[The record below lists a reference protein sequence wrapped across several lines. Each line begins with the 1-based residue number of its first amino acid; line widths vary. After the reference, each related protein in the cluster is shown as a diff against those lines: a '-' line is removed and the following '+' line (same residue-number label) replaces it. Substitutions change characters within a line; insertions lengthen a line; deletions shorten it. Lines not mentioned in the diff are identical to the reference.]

1 MSFVNLFPTLDLFI
15 LFLYAAGV
23 VLHLVFI
30 KKSRLFINFVS
41 LYISFALII
50 ILPIFIPQVAIWLS
64 VHYYTRAAAFVGLYL
79 VLTFIFR
86 FSNLGGFS
94 QAVSPT
100 QFITSLVYR
109 LAIVGLI
116 FTTVMYFL
124 PSTFK
129 QQFGV
134 FTQTVFI
141 SFGALVVWF
150 ILPILF
156 AFAYRFKTRRGWVE

>member
-1 MSFVNLFPTLDLFI
+1 MSFINLFPTLDLLI
-15 LFLYAAGV
+15 LFLYAVAV
-23 VLHLVFI
+23 ILHLLFI
-30 KKSRLFINFVS
+30 KKSRLFLNFVS

-50 ILPIFIPQVAIWLS
+50 ILPIFIPQVAAWLAI
-64 VHYYTRAAAFVGLYL
+64 HYYTRAVAFVGLYL

-86 FSNLGGFS
+86 FSNLGEFS
-94 QAVSPT
+94 QAVSPS

-109 LAIVGLI
+109 MAIIGLI

-124 PSTFK
+124 PDTFK
-129 QQFGV
+129 QRFGV

-141 SFGALVVWF
+141 SFGALVAWF

-156 AFAYRFKTRRGWVE
+156 AFAYRFKTRRGWME